1 MKLAKILTK
10 TLLLSVLSLTLLF
23 VSCKDDE
30 KEPEKVDTNPIVG
43 SWQYVSVAPETP
55 GTSIPVLAVIPT
67 VAPCI
72 AQLVFKF
79 ESNNTLQALNCN
91 SATVAMA
98 AAGLTIGSETKWE
111 VVSNNKLKL
120 TNGAL
125 VSEFPITQTATEM
138 TITVNTV
145 TDATKP
151 AVNAV
156 ITLKKI

>member
-1 MKLAKILTK
+1 MKLTKILSK
-10 TLLLSVLSLTLLF
+10 TLFLSVLSLTLLF
-23 VSCKDDE
+23 VSCKDDD
-30 KEPEKVDTNPIVG
+30 KEPENVDTNPIVG
-43 SWQYVSVAPETP
+43 SWQYVSVAPETA
-55 GTSIPVLAVIPT
+55 GTNIPVLAVIPT

-91 SATVAMA
+91 AATVAMT
-98 AAGLTIGSETKWE
+98 AAGLTIGNETKWE
-111 VVSNNKLKL
+111 VAGNKLKL
-120 TNGAL
+120 TNGTL
-125 VSEFPITQTATEM
+125 VSEFPITQTATQL

-145 TDATKP
+145 TDTTKP